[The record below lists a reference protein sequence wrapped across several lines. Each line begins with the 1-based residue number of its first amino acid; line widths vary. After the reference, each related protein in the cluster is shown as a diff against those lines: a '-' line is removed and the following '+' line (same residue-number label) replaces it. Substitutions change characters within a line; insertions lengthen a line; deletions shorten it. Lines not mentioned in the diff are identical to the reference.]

1 MHANDQNLL
10 DDVDDARDLERFA
23 ARADGF
29 TNKSGTWKLG
39 HNGHNEECNGN
50 GRRSSSIVACVC
62 HLLFARFSCPLR
74 HMAPK
79 NGRTWDRTHFQVD
92 ALKAKSGQDEKI

>member
-1 MHANDQNLL
+1 MKANDQNLL

-50 GRRSSSIVACVC
+50 GRRSCMCLSIVVC
-62 HLLFARFSCPLR
+62 KIFLPPSAYRTKKWTHLGQNTFPG
-74 HMAPK
+74 
-79 NGRTWDRTHFQVD
+79 GR
-92 ALKAKSGQDEKI
+92 S